1 MALKPI
7 TVSQLND
14 YISRVLM
21 TDPLLGNLTVTG
33 EISNLKYHS
42 SGHLYFSITD
52 QNSKVNCFFP
62 AQYVRGLHYALG
74 DGLEVVIHGYLNVY
88 KKGGTYTLFV
98 RSIEIAGAGGLAA
111 AFQLL
116 KEKLEAEGLFD
127 PAHKK
132 PIPQFPRRIGIVT
145 SNTGAAVRD
154 IIKIIESR
162 TSLTDMIV
170 FPVLVQGSEAAADIA
185 GTIDMINRDFDDI
198 DTLIVGRGGG
208 SMEDLW
214 AFNDERVVRAIAD
227 SHIPVISAVGH
238 EPDVTISDFVADLR
252 AATPSNAAELAV
264 PDQTELRQHL
274 AAQRAM
280 LLTLMTRRLKQ
291 ERQRVTQ
298 LAGARALRDPK
309 NYIDDRRMQLDY
321 TQRRLIAALQRLVA
335 QQRERFVRLT
345 SKLDAMSP
353 LKVLSRGYS
362 MTFDAQGHV
371 VRSVRTLSCGDRI
384 TVRLADGRASAEVR
398 EIQEDAT

>member
-42 SGHLYFSITD
+42 SGHLYFSISD
-52 QNSKVNCFFP
+52 ENSKINCFFP
-62 AQYVRGLHYALG
+62 AQYARGLHYELG
-74 DGLEVVIHGYLNVY
+74 DGLAVIIHGYLNVY

-98 RSIEIAGAGGLAA
+98 RSIEIAGEGNLAM
-111 AFQLL
+111 AFQML
-116 KEKLEAEGLFD
+116 KEKLDAEGLFD

-132 PIPQFPRRIGIVT
+132 PIPRFPRRIGIVT

-185 GTIDMINRDFDDI
+185 ATIDMINRDFDDI

-214 AFNDERVVRAIAD
+214 AFNEEIVARAIYR
-227 SHIPVISAVGH
+227 SRIPVISAVGH
-238 EPDVTISDFVADLR
+238 EIDFTIADFVADRRAETPTAAAEMAVPDIRELMQRAESWQNSLMADLKKKVSYADLR
-252 AATPSNAAELAV
+252 AEKLFAEMRHVLQGRVNAYRHELESCRLLLDENHPYRVLRKGYAVLEDAAGRNLASISDLRDGQSYRLKLKDGSATFRVTELAV
-264 PDQTELRQHL
+264 TKE
-274 AAQRAM
+274 
-280 LLTLMTRRLKQ
+280 
-291 ERQRVTQ
+291 ER
-298 LAGARALRDPK
+298 
-309 NYIDDRRMQLDY
+309 NDD
-321 TQRRLIAALQRLVA
+321 I
-335 QQRERFVRLT
+335 
-345 SKLDAMSP
+345 
-353 LKVLSRGYS
+353 
-362 MTFDAQGHV
+362 
-371 VRSVRTLSCGDRI
+371 
-384 TVRLADGRASAEVR
+384 
-398 EIQEDAT
+398 